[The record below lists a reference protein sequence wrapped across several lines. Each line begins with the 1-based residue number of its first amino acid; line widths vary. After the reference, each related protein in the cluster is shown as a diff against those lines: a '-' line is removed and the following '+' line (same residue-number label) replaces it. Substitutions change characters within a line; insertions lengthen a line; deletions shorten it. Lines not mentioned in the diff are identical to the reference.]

1 MQERYT
7 PADVE
12 AAAQQHWESTDAYRV
27 TEHAHRADGSEK
39 PKFYACSMLP
49 YPSGKLHMGHVRNY
63 TINDMMARQLR
74 MKGMN
79 VLMPMGWDAFGMPAE
94 NAAIKSKVPPAQ
106 WTYANIAYMKKQ
118 MKAMGLAID
127 WSREMAACDPDYYKW
142 NQWLFLKML
151 DKGIAYRKTQLVN
164 WDPVDQTV
172 LANEQVIDGRGWR
185 SGAVV
190 EKREIPGYYLRIT
203 DYAEELLAAVKDGLP
218 GWPERVRLMQEH
230 WIGKSEGVRF
240 AFRHDIRDE
249 NGEPIQDGLLHVFT
263 TRADTIMGVT
273 FCAVAPEHP
282 LAQHAARDNPA
293 LAAFIEQCKQG
304 GVSEAEMA
312 AREKE
317 GLPTGL
323 NVTHPLTGAQVPV
336 WVGNY
341 VLMSYGDG
349 AVMGVPAHD
358 ERDFAF
364 ALKYRLPIEQVI
376 QIDGKDFDASAW
388 QEWYAEKPGV
398 NLPGRLTR
406 SGAYDDKDFQGAVD
420 AIAADLAAQ
429 GLGEKQTTFRLR
441 DWGIS
446 RQRYWGTPI
455 PIIHCPDCGPVPVP
469 EQDLPVVLPEDLI
482 PDGSGNPLARSES
495 FLKCQC
501 PKCGKDARRE
511 TDTMDTF
518 VDSSWYF
525 MRYTSPGSNAAM
537 VDARND
543 YWMPMDQYIGGIEHA
558 VLHLLYARFWT
569 KVMRDLGLVK
579 FDEPFTRLLCQG
591 MVLNHIYSR
600 KGVSGGIEYFWPEE
614 VENIHDAKGVIVGAR
629 LKSDGS
635 PVDYGGVG
643 TMSKS
648 KNNGVDP
655 QAIIDAQGADTAR
668 LFVMFAAPPEQT
680 LEWSDTALEGSHR
693 FLRRLW
699 NWAYQQRERIAG
711 PIGTRVDW
719 QAAPSSVKT
728 LRRDIHTIL
737 RQADYDY
744 QRMQY
749 NTVVS
754 AGMKLLNTLENAEL
768 DDADE
773 AVASAVLAEGM
784 TVLLRVLYPVV
795 PHITWKLWH
804 ELGYTF
810 QHGDLL
816 DAAWPEVDEAALVL
830 DEVELVL
837 QVNGKLRGALQVPA
851 SADKAAIEAAAA
863 AHEAVGRFLEGRPPK
878 RVIVVPGKLV
888 NVVG

>member
-1 MQERYT
+1 MQERYSPT
-7 PADVE
+7 E
-12 AAAQQHWESTDAYRV
+12 IESAAQEHWEAVNAYLTV
-27 TEHAHRADGSEK
+27 EHARRPDGTEK

-63 TINDMMARQLR
+63 TINDAMYRQLR
-74 MKGMN
+74 MKGYN

-94 NAAIKSKVPPAQ
+94 NAAIKSKVPPAK
-106 WTYANIAYMKKQ
+106 WTYENIAYMKKQ
-118 MKAMGLAID
+118 MKAMGLGID
-127 WSREMAACDPDYYKW
+127 WSRELAACDPRYYKW

-151 DKGIAYRKTQLVN
+151 EKGIAYRKTQVVN

-185 SGAVV
+185 SGAPV

-203 DYAEELLAAVKDGLP
+203 DYAEELLSYVQDRLP

-230 WIGKSEGVRF
+230 WIGKSEGTRF
-240 AFRHDIRDE
+240 AFTHDIR
-249 NGEPIQDGLLHVFT
+249 GEDGRLIQDGRLYVFT

-282 LAQHAARDNPA
+282 LAAHAARGDA
-293 LAAFIEQCKQG
+293 GLAAFIEACRQG
-304 GVSEAEMA
+304 GVTEAELA
-312 AREKE
+312 TREKE
-317 GLPTGL
+317 GRPTGL
-323 NVTHPLTGAQVPV
+323 TVTHPLTGQPVPL

-364 ALKYRLPIEQVI
+364 AKKYDLPIRQVI
-376 QIDGKDFDASAW
+376 AVEGQSFSTDAW
-388 QEWYAEKPGV
+388 QEWYGDKQAGRTV
-398 NLPGRLTR
+398 N
-406 SGAYDDKDFQGAVD
+406 SGKYDGLAHAAAVD
-420 AIAADLAAQ
+420 AVAADLQAL
-429 GLGEKQTTFRLR
+429 GLGEKRTTFRLR

-455 PIIHCPDCGPVPVP
+455 PIIHCADCGPVPVP

-482 PDGSGNPLARSES
+482 PDGSGNPLARHEP
-495 FLKCQC
+495 FLACTC
-501 PKCGKDARRE
+501 PRCGKPARRE

-525 MRYTSPGSNAAM
+525 MRYASAGNDDAM

-569 KVMRDLGLVK
+569 KVMRDMGLVK
-579 FDEPFTRLLCQG
+579 FDEPFVKLLTQG
-591 MVLNHIYSR
+591 MVLNHIYFR
-600 KGVSGGIEYFWPEE
+600 KGEKGGIEYFWPDE
-614 VENIHDAKGVIVGAR
+614 VENVYDAKGSIVGAR
-629 LKSDGS
+629 LKRDGS
-635 PVDYGGVG
+635 EIEYGGVG

-655 QAIIDAQGADTAR
+655 QSLIENQGADTAR
-668 LFVMFAAPPEQT
+668 LFVMFASPPEQT
-680 LEWSDTALEGSHR
+680 LEWSGSGVDGAHR

-699 NWAYQQRERIAG
+699 SFCHARRDRIAAG
-711 PIGTRVDW
+711 QAV
-719 QAAPSSVKT
+719 AAPDWKAAGPAVQA
-728 LRRDIHTIL
+728 LRRDVHAIL
-737 RQADYDY
+737 KQADYDY
-744 QRMQY
+744 QRIQY

-754 AGMKLLNTLENAEL
+754 SGMKLLNTLEDAQL
-768 DDADE
+768 DGPAGDA
-773 AVASAVLAEGM
+773 ALAEGVR
-784 TVLLRVLYPVV
+784 VLLAVLYPIV
-795 PHITWKLWH
+795 PHITWTAWQ
-804 ELGYTF
+804 ELGF
-810 QHGDLL
+810 AARHGDLL
-816 DAAWPEVDEAALVL
+816 DAPWPEVDESALVT
-830 DEVELVL
+830 DEIELVL
-837 QVNGKLRGALQVPA
+837 QVNGKLRGALAVPS
-851 SADKAAIEAAAA
+851 SADRAAVEALAL

>member
-1 MQERYT
+1 MQERYS
-7 PADVE
+7 PNEVE
-12 AAAQQHWESTDAYRV
+12 TAAQHNWQSHDAYLV
-27 TEHAHRADGSEK
+27 SENATLPDGSAK

-74 MKGMN
+74 MRGYN

-94 NAAIKSKVPPAQ
+94 NAAMKSKVPPAK
-106 WTYANIAYMKKQ
+106 WTYDNIAYMKKQ

-127 WSREMAACDPDYYKW
+127 WSREMCACDPSYYKW

-151 DKGIAYRKTQLVN
+151 EKGIAYRKTQVVN

-185 SGAVV
+185 SGAPI

-203 DYAEELLAAVKDGLP
+203 DYADELLDQVKNGLP
-218 GWPERVRLMQEH
+218 GWPERVRLMQEN

-240 AFRHDIRDE
+240 AFTHDIKDT
-249 NGEPIQDGLLHVFT
+249 NGSLIQDGRMYVFT

-282 LAQHAARDNPA
+282 LATHAAQNNAA
-293 LAAFIEQCKQG
+293 LADFIEACKLG
-304 GVSEAEMA
+304 GTTEAEMA
-312 AREKE
+312 TREKE
-317 GLPTGL
+317 GMPTGL
-323 NVTHPLTGAQVPV
+323 TVTHPLTGKPVEV

-364 ALKYRLPIEQVI
+364 AKKYNLPILDVI
-376 QIDGKDFDASAW
+376 AVDGKAYSTDAW
-388 QEWYAEKPGV
+388 QEWYGDKQQGHTINSGKYNGLPHADAV
-398 NLPGRLTR
+398 N
-406 SGAYDDKDFQGAVD
+406 AV
-420 AIAADLAAQ
+420 AADLVAK
-429 GLGEKQTTFRLR
+429 GLGEKQTTWRLR

-455 PIIHCPDCGPVPVP
+455 PIIHCASCGPVPVP
-469 EQDLPVVLPEDLI
+469 EKDLPVVLPEDLI
-482 PDGSGNPLARSES
+482 PDGTGNPLAKNEA
-495 FLKCQC
+495 FLACKC
-501 PKCGKDARRE
+501 PKCGADARRE

-525 MRYTSPGSNAAM
+525 MRYTSPGNDLAM
-537 VDARND
+537 VDQRND

-569 KVMRDLGLVK
+569 RVMRDLGLVK

-600 KGVSGGIEYFWPEE
+600 KNAQGGIEYFWPEE
-614 VENIHDAKGVIVGAR
+614 VENQYDAKGAIIGAT
-629 LKSDGS
+629 LKTDGS
-635 PVDYGGVG
+635 PVDYGGIG

-655 QAIIDAQGADTAR
+655 QSLIDTMGADTAR
-668 LFVMFAAPPEQT
+668 LFVMFASPPEQT
-680 LEWSDTALEGSHR
+680 LEWSDTGVDGAHR

-699 NWAYQQRERIAG
+699 TYANG
-711 PIGTRVDW
+711 H
-719 QAAPSSVKT
+719 QAAVAAALGTTPAWQDADEASKT
-728 LRRDIHTIL
+728 LRREIYGL
-737 RQADYDY
+737 LKQADYDY
-744 QRMQY
+744 QRIQY

-754 AGMKLLNTLENAEL
+754 ACMKMLNTLESAQLPNTL
-768 DDADE
+768 
-773 AVASAVLAEGM
+773 VAQQAITDTLG
-784 TVLLRVLYPVV
+784 VLLRVLYPVV
-795 PHITWKLWH
+795 PHITWKLW
-804 ELGYTF
+804 EDLGYSKTY
-810 QHGDLL
+810 GDLL
-816 DAAWPEVDEAALVL
+816 DAPWPEVDEAALVA
-830 DEVELVL
+830 DEIELML
-837 QVNGKLRGALQVPA
+837 QVNGKLRGSLKVPNGA
-851 SADKAAIEAAAA
+851 SKADIEAQAG
-863 AHEAVGRFLEGRPPK
+863 AHEAVGKFLEGRPVK
-878 RVIVVPGKLV
+878 RIIVVPGKLV
-888 NVVG
+888 NIVG

>member
-1 MQERYT
+1 MPEYRPTEVERSAQ
-7 PADVE
+7 ADW
-12 AAAQQHWESTDAYRV
+12 AARDVYRV
-27 TEHAHRADGSEK
+27 TENSVNADGTPK

-63 TINDMMARQLR
+63 TINDMMTRQLR
-74 MKGMN
+74 MRGYN

-94 NAAIKSKVPPAQ
+94 NAAIKSGVPPAK
-106 WTYANIAYMKKQ
+106 WTYDNIAHMKQQ
-118 MKAMGLAID
+118 MQAMGLAID
-127 WSREMAACDPDYYKW
+127 WSREMCACDPKYYKW

-151 DKGIAYRKTQLVN
+151 EKGIAYRKTQVVN

-185 SGAVV
+185 SGALV

-203 DYAEELLAAVKDGLP
+203 DYAEELLEHVQNGLE
-218 GWPERVRLMQEH
+218 GWPERVRLMQEN

-240 AFRHDIRDE
+240 AFTHTIRDAD
-249 NGEPIQDGLLHVFT
+249 GELIQGGRMYVFT

-282 LAQHAARDNPA
+282 LAAHAARSNPE
-293 LAAFIEQCKQG
+293 LAAFIEACKLG
-304 GVSEAEMA
+304 GNTEAEIA
-312 AREKE
+312 TREKE
-317 GLPTGL
+317 GMPTGL
-323 NVTHPLTGAQVPV
+323 HVTHPLTGEPVEV

-364 ALKYRLPIEQVI
+364 AKKYGLPIRQVI
-376 QIDGKDFDASAW
+376 ALEGKTYSTDAW
-388 QEWYAEKPGV
+388 QDWYADKQAGRTV
-398 NLPGRLTR
+398 N
-406 SGAYDDKDFQGAVD
+406 SGKYDGLDTAAAVD
-420 AIAADLAAQ
+420 AVATDLVQ
-429 GLGEKQTTFRLR
+429 MGLGERQTTWRLR

-469 EQDLPVVLPEDLI
+469 ESDLPVVLPEHLI
-482 PDGSGNPLARSES
+482 PDGSGNPLTKDEA
-495 FLKCQC
+495 FLNCSC
-501 PKCGKDARRE
+501 PKCGAASRRE

-525 MRYTSPGSNAAM
+525 MRYTSPDNDQAM

-558 VLHLLYARFWT
+558 VMHLLYARFWT
-569 KVMRDLGLVK
+569 RVMRDLGLVK

-591 MVLNHIYSR
+591 MVLNHIYYR
-600 KGVSGGIEYFWPEE
+600 KTPQGGIEYFWPED
-614 VENIHDAKGVIVGAR
+614 VENVHDAKGSIVGAR

-635 PVDYGGVG
+635 AVEYGGIG

-655 QAIIDAQGADTAR
+655 QSLIDTLGADTAR
-668 LFVMFAAPPEQT
+668 LFVMFASPPEQT
-680 LEWSDTALEGSHR
+680 LEWSDSGVEGAHR
-693 FLRRLW
+693 FLRRV
-699 NWAYQQRERIAG
+699 WAFGQSNADVIRQGLAQAES
-711 PIGTRVDW
+711 DW
-719 QAAPSSVKT
+719 SDIDDGSRT
-728 LRRDIHTIL
+728 LRREIHTL
-737 RQADYDY
+737 LKQADYDY
-744 QRMQY
+744 QRIHY

-754 AGMKLLNTLENAEL
+754 TCMKMLNTLESATL
-768 DDADE
+768 PQSPVAARALADAT
-773 AVASAVLAEGM
+773 SI
-784 TVLLRVLYPVV
+784 LLRVLYPVV
-795 PHITWKLWH
+795 PHITWQLWRD
-804 ELGYTF
+804 LGYAERV
-810 QHGDLL
+810 GDLL
-816 DAAWPEVDEAALVL
+816 DAPWPVVDEAALIA
-830 DEVELVL
+830 DEIELVL
-837 QVNGKLRGALQVPA
+837 QVNGKLRGALTVPNG
-851 SADKAAIEAAAA
+851 ADKAEIEQAAL
-863 AHEAVGRFLEGRPPK
+863 AHEAVGRFLEGRPAK